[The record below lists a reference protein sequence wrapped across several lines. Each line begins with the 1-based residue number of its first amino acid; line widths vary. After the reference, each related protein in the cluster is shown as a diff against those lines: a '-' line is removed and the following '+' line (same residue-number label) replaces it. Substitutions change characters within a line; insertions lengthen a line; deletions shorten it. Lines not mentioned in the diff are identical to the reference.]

1 MICALLLL
9 NEDVIPR
16 FCACA
21 GVDFVVEADEI
32 VRCAA
37 YFGNARKHTLFV
49 FVVPNC
55 TRRLP
60 SSISDRQSL
69 STLVVIFLP
78 ALGQRQI
85 ADLVYI
91 FWRISHSS
99 MFGMSGGLLTEI
111 DQKAALSLLS
121 NIKPT
126 ILSTVAE
133 RMRDIAG
140 ADFPPAES
148 SDAKASV
155 TQHVAV
161 PIAQNGLTV
170 QLESDL
176 CTDSNVQSSKRTH
189 SSVGLRTSKR
199 RLSVTRDLVDD
210 GAVDDS
216 DEEWSTAVARKR
228 KHLRIKLTRGRPR
241 VVRCRQKRTVSI
253 EPNEV
258 EVVEPEESICK
269 TEIVDD
275 EYELGLHQA
284 LGDSGQFDLPAVE
297 SSEPFTIIEQWE
309 TDGGITTAADDA
321 MLDEDDIP
329 DTPLD
334 VYVLTHCLYSTPLLV
349 TAVG

>member
-1 MICALLLL
+1 MI
-9 NEDVIPR
+9 
-16 FCACA
+16 
-21 GVDFVVEADEI
+21 EAEEI

-37 YFGNARKHTLFV
+37 YFGNARKHTLFL

-91 FWRISHSS
+91 FWRISHAS
-99 MFGMSGGLLTEI
+99 MFGLSGGLLTEI

-140 ADFPPAES
+140 ADFPPAS
-148 SDAKASV
+148 AGSDTASSV

-161 PIAQNGLTV
+161 PVAQNGLAE
-170 QLESDL
+170 QSESDL
-176 CTDSNVQSSKRTH
+176 CTDSNVQHSKRTH

-199 RLSVTRDLVDD
+199 RLSVTRDLVADEEDD
-210 GAVDDS
+210 D

-241 VVRCRQKRTVSI
+241 ILRHRQKQIASI
-253 EPNEV
+253 EPNELETV
-258 EVVEPEESICK
+258 ESEESICK
-269 TEIVDD
+269 TEVIDD
-275 EYELGLHQA
+275 EYEFGLHQPS
-284 LGDSGQFDLPAVE
+284 GDGSHLDLSAVE

-309 TDGGITTAADDA
+309 TDGGITSSTGDA
-321 MLDEDDIP
+321 MLDEDDAP
-329 DTPLD
+329 DTPVD
-334 VYVLTHCLYSTPLLV
+334 VYVLTYSQYYIHHIIV
-349 TAVG
+349 FIRSRKSSN

>member
-1 MICALLLL
+1 MLLIHGSEGMQYSVVLS
-9 NEDVIPR
+9 
-16 FCACA
+16 A
-21 GVDFVVEADEI
+21 GVDFMIEADEI

-78 ALGQRQI
+78 ALGQRQV

-99 MFGMSGGLLTEI
+99 MFGLSGGLLTEI

-140 ADFPPAES
+140 ADFPPAS
-148 SDAKASV
+148 GGSDATSSV

-161 PIAQNGLTV
+161 PVAQNGVFGQSESLDPCIDGDV
-170 QLESDL
+170 QRSR
-176 CTDSNVQSSKRTH
+176 RTH
-189 SSVGLRTSKR
+189 SAVGLRTSKR
-199 RLSVTRDLVDD
+199 KLSVTRDLIDEE
-210 GAVDDS
+210 AVDDD

-228 KHLRIKLTRGRPR
+228 KHLRIKLTRNRPR
-241 VVRCRQKRTVSI
+241 AVTRGRQKQTASI
-253 EPNEV
+253 EQDEV
-258 EVVEPEESICK
+258 EFVEPEESVCK

-284 LGDSGQFDLPAVE
+284 SGDGSQLDLSVVE

-309 TDGGITTAADDA
+309 TDGGIVTAASDT
-321 MLDEDDIP
+321 MLDDEDDDDAP
-329 DTPLD
+329 GSPVD
-334 VYVLTHCLYSTPLLV
+334 V
-349 TAVG
+349 

>member
-1 MICALLLL
+1 MKMQYPDFLQCT
-9 NEDVIPR
+9 V
-16 FCACA
+16 
-21 GVDFVVEADEI
+21 VDFMIEADEI

-91 FWRISHSS
+91 FWRISHTS
-99 MFGMSGGLLTEI
+99 MFGLSGGLLTEI

-133 RMRDIAG
+133 RMRNIAG
-140 ADFPPAES
+140 ADFPPASDS
-148 SDAKASV
+148 SDTAFSV

-161 PIAQNGLTV
+161 PVAQNGLAE
-170 QLESDL
+170 QSESDL
-176 CTDSNVQSSKRTH
+176 FGAGDVQPRKRTH

-199 RLSVTRDLVDD
+199 RLSVTRDMVDEE
-210 GAVDDS
+210 AVDND

-228 KHLRIKLTRGRPR
+228 KHLRIKLTRNRPR
-241 VVRCRQKRTVSI
+241 VMSYRRKQIAST

-258 EVVEPEESICK
+258 EAVEPEESICK
-269 TEIVDD
+269 TEIIDD
-275 EYELGLHQA
+275 EYELGLHQPS
-284 LGDSGQFDLPAVE
+284 GDDGQLDFSAVD

-309 TDGGITTAADDA
+309 TDGGITTTASDA
-321 MLDEDDIP
+321 MLDEDDAP
-329 DTPLD
+329 ASPVD
-334 VYVLTHCLYSTPLLV
+334 VYVLIISLYYIPLFLFV
-349 TAVG
+349 TALIFIN

>member
-1 MICALLLL
+1 MI
-9 NEDVIPR
+9 
-16 FCACA
+16 
-21 GVDFVVEADEI
+21 EADEI

-60 SSISDRQSL
+60 SSIGDRQSL

-91 FWRISHSS
+91 FWRVSHTS
-99 MFGMSGGLLTEI
+99 MFGLSGGLLTEI

-133 RMRDIAG
+133 RMRNIAG
-140 ADFPPAES
+140 ADFPPASES
-148 SDAKASV
+148 SDATFSV

-161 PIAQNGLTV
+161 PVSQNGLAE
-170 QLESDL
+170 QSEPDL
-176 CTDSNVQSSKRTH
+176 CTDIDNQPHKQRIH

-199 RLSVTRDLVDD
+199 KLSVTRDLVDEE
-210 GAVDDS
+210 AVDDD

-228 KHLRIKLTRGRPR
+228 KHLRIKLTRTRPR
-241 VVRCRQKRTVSI
+241 IMKFRQKQVASI

-258 EVVEPEESICK
+258 EIIEPDESICK
-269 TEIVDD
+269 TEMIDD

-284 LGDSGQFDLPAVE
+284 AVDDDQLDLSTVD

-309 TDGGITTAADDA
+309 TDGAIAPAAGDA
-321 MLDEDDIP
+321 MLDEDDVP
-329 DTPLD
+329 GSPVD
-334 VYVLTHCLYSTPLLV
+334 VYVLLYSLSFTVFLFDIDSNVHKLNNAIL
-349 TAVG
+349 TF

>member
-1 MICALLLL
+1 MLCTGL
-9 NEDVIPR
+9 
-16 FCACA
+16 
-21 GVDFVVEADEI
+21 DFIIAAEEI

-91 FWRISHSS
+91 FWRISHLS
-99 MFGMSGGLLTEI
+99 MFGLSGGLLTEI

-140 ADFPPAES
+140 ADFPVPSES
-148 SDAKASV
+148 GDAASSI
-155 TQHVAV
+155 TRHVAV
-161 PIAQNGLTV
+161 PVPVAQNGIAV
-170 QLESDL
+170 QSKSD
-176 CTDSNVQSSKRTH
+176 DSNVQQSKRVH

-199 RLSVTRDLVDD
+199 KLSVTRDLVDEE
-210 GAVDDS
+210 AIDDD
-216 DEEWSTAVARKR
+216 DEEWSTAIARKR
-228 KHLRIKLTRGRPR
+228 KHLRIKLTRNRPR
-241 VVRCRQKRTVSI
+241 IVRYRQKQTDSTEPSQI
-253 EPNEV
+253 EIV
-258 EVVEPEESICK
+258 EQEDSICK
-269 TEIVDD
+269 TEVVDD
-275 EYELGLHQA
+275 EYDLQPS
-284 LGDSGQFDLPAVE
+284 GDGGQLDMSVDE

-309 TDGGITTAADDA
+309 TDGGLGTAADDA
-321 MLDEDDIP
+321 VLDEDDAP

-334 VYVLTHCLYSTPLLV
+334 VYGIHSVSTNTTVFRLCRIMRCRPL
-349 TAVG
+349 

>member
-1 MICALLLL
+1 VSCA
-9 NEDVIPR
+9 
-16 FCACA
+16 A
-21 GVDFVVEADEI
+21 VDFMIEADEI

-37 YFGNARKHTLFV
+37 YFGNARKHTLFL

-91 FWRISHSS
+91 FWRISHIS
-99 MFGMSGGLLTEI
+99 MFGLSGGLLTEI

-140 ADFPPAES
+140 ADFPAAS
-148 SDAKASV
+148 GSGDASCSV

-161 PIAQNGLTV
+161 PVAQNG
-170 QLESDL
+170 QSESDP
-176 CTDSNVQSSKRTH
+176 CMGSNERQSRRTH

-199 RLSVTRDLVDD
+199 RLSVTRDLVDEE
-210 GAVDDS
+210 AADDD

-228 KHLRIKLTRGRPR
+228 KHLRIKLTRSRPR
-241 VVRCRQKRTVSI
+241 LVRCRLKQTANI
-253 EPNEV
+253 EPNEL
-258 EVVEPEESICK
+258 EMVEPDESICK
-269 TEIVDD
+269 TEIVDED
-275 EYELGLHQA
+275 YDLQPS
-284 LGDSGQFDLPAVE
+284 GDGSQLDLSAVE

-309 TDGGITTAADDA
+309 TDGGLSTAAVDA
-321 MLDEDDIP
+321 MLDEDDEP
-329 DTPLD
+329 DTPVD
-334 VYVLTHCLYSTPLLV
+334 VYVLIHSVYYTPLFLSV
-349 TAVG
+349 TAAG

>member
-1 MICALLLL
+1 MI
-9 NEDVIPR
+9 
-16 FCACA
+16 
-21 GVDFVVEADEI
+21 EADEI

-91 FWRISHSS
+91 FWRVSHTS
-99 MFGMSGGLLTEI
+99 MFGLSGGLLTEI

-140 ADFPPAES
+140 ADFPSSSAT
-148 SDAKASV
+148 SDAVSSV

-161 PIAQNGLTV
+161 PVAHNGLAG
-170 QLESDL
+170 QSESDL
-176 CTDSNVQSSKRTH
+176 QQSRRAH

-199 RLSVTRDLVDD
+199 KLSVTRDLVDD
-210 GAVDDS
+210 EAVDDD
-216 DEEWSTAVARKR
+216 DEEWSTAVSQKR
-228 KHLRIKLTRGRPR
+228 KHLRVKLTRSRPR
-241 VVRCRQKRTVSI
+241 IVRLHKQVANT
-253 EPNEV
+253 ELNEV
-258 EVVEPEESICK
+258 EVVEPEESFCK

-275 EYELGLHQA
+275 EYELGLHQPS
-284 LGDSGQFDLPAVE
+284 GDDGQLDLSAVE

-309 TDGGITTAADDA
+309 TDGITSTADDA
-321 MLDEDDIP
+321 VLDEDDAP
-329 DTPLD
+329 DTPVD
-334 VYVLTHCLYSTPLLV
+334 VYVLIYGVYSSLLPFVCHCSELAQL
-349 TAVG
+349 

>member
-1 MICALLLL
+1 MI
-9 NEDVIPR
+9 
-16 FCACA
+16 
-21 GVDFVVEADEI
+21 EADEI

-60 SSISDRQSL
+60 SVISDRQAL
-69 STLVVIFLP
+69 SSLVVIFLP

-91 FWRISHSS
+91 FWRISHTS
-99 MFGMSGGLLTEI
+99 MFGLSGGLLTEI

-140 ADFPPAES
+140 ADFLPGS
-148 SDAKASV
+148 SGSEATSSV

-161 PIAQNGLTV
+161 PVAQNGLGE
-170 QLESDL
+170 QSESDV
-176 CTDSNVQSSKRTH
+176 CTDSDVPHSRPTH
-189 SSVGLRTSKR
+189 SSVGLRSSKR
-199 RLSVTRDLVDD
+199 RLSVTRDMVDEE
-210 GAVDDS
+210 AIDDD

-228 KHLRIKLTRGRPR
+228 KHLRIKLTRSRPR
-241 VVRCRQKRTVSI
+241 VVKYRQKQTASGDVPI
-253 EPNEV
+253 QI
-258 EVVEPEESICK
+258 VEPEESSFK

-275 EYELGLHQA
+275 EYELGLHQPSA
-284 LGDSGQFDLPAVE
+284 SDVDFCAAE
-297 SSEPFTIIEQWE
+297 TSEPFTIIEQWE
-309 TDGGITTAADDA
+309 TDGGIAVAANDA
-321 MLDEDDIP
+321 VLHEDDVP
-329 DTPLD
+329 GSPVD
-334 VYVLTHCLYSTPLLV
+334 VYVLLT
-349 TAVG
+349 